1 MGRGDWILCQITS
14 KPYAD
19 SRAIRLEALDFAGG
33 GLELTSYV
41 RPGKLFTANE
51 ELILEAVGNLH
62 AEKVD
67 SILQA
72 VAGLFV
78 RPS

>member
-1 MGRGDWILCQITS
+1 
-14 KPYAD
+14 
-19 SRAIRLEALDFAGG
+19 LEARDFAGG

-51 ELILEAVGNLH
+51 ALMLESVGVLE

-67 SILQA
+67 SILKA
-72 VAGLFV
+72 VAELFV
-78 RPS
+78 RHS